1 MLSAQALICAREG
14 QVESNE
20 QLIQKT
26 TKECEDLRHE
36 IEKTKA
42 IYMTQTKA
50 QQLQLL
56 CRDLSD
62 DKTELEDAHLKMR
75 GQVRAAQDELD
86 AARAKAE
93 QATTLL

>member
-50 QQLQLL
+50 Q
-56 CRDLSD
+56 
-62 DKTELEDAHLKMR
+62 
-75 GQVRAAQDELD
+75 
-86 AARAKAE
+86 
-93 QATTLL
+93 